1 MKNLIEKH
9 NCTYKRGFDY
19 DMAICENG
27 QNREEKK
34 QTIKELED
42 EIYRKGEY
50 ISIRNMGTSLM
61 LFKR

>member
-27 QNREEKK
+27 QNREENRQSKNSK
-34 QTIKELED
+34 TKSTE
-42 EIYRKGEY
+42 KA
-50 ISIRNMGTSLM
+50 NTSASETWEHP
-61 LFKR
+61 